1 MFLILR
7 KNELFLAGLLVLAA
21 AVFQSALWIGGQR
34 QAAPAAAQVT
44 VRPEQVVVIDAG
56 HGGEDGGAVAG
67 DGVTTEAGINLA
79 IAKRLE
85 TILAFAGV
93 PSVMTREEDVSLH
106 TGAPSSVRERKRSD
120 LQARVDMVNGTENP
134 VLISIHQNSLPSV
147 PSVHGAQVFYRDTE
161 ESQTLA
167 LAMQE
172 LLNGAVNTERA
183 KAAKVIDDSIYLL
196 RNVSCPAV
204 LVECGF
210 LSNPEE
216 TLILTDGQYQQKLAL
231 LIASG
236 YLQWQG
242 KAGEGGT

>member
-7 KNELFLAGLLVLAA
+7 KNELFLAGLLILAA

-34 QAAPAAAQVT
+34 QSAAASAQVT

-56 HGGEDGGAVAG
+56 HGGEDGGAVAS

-79 IAKRLE
+79 IARRLE
-85 TILAFAGV
+85 TILAFMGFQ
-93 PSVMTREEDVSLH
+93 PVMTREEDVSLH
-106 TGAPSSVRERKRSD
+106 TGTPSSVRERKMSD
-120 LQARVDMVNGTENP
+120 LQARVDTVNQAGGIA
-134 VLISIHQNSLPSV
+134 LISIHQNSLPSV

-161 ESQTLA
+161 ESQALA

-172 LLNGAVNTERA
+172 LLNSEINTERA

-196 RNVSCPAV
+196 RNVTCPAV

-216 TLILTDGQYQQKLAL
+216 TVTLTDGQYQQKLAL

-236 YLQWQG
+236 FLQWQEG
-242 KAGEGGT
+242 GEGGT